1 MSVLRQLVLSKT
13 IERHRAEIA
22 ELDKQQEGFNE
33 RRAAL
38 NTRGEEL
45 AAALEEV
52 TPETPEEERQAVEDE
67 VSQHENDVQALT
79 DEENDVAAKRA
90 GLEEKI
96 SQLQAELD
104 ELAERAKSKPA
115 APEQTKPTERKDEY
129 TMNTRTIFGS
139 MQERDALFARDDM
152 KNFAK
157 RLRELAAQK
166 RDVNGGELL
175 IPDVLLGVLREQT
188 ATASKLLKHVNHRR
202 IGGTS
207 RVIVAGTIPEA
218 VWTEMCAAINELH
231 LGFYGD
237 EMDGYKE
244 AGYIAVC
251 RALMEDSDINLVTEI
266 VTALSKALAL
276 ALDKAILY
284 GKGVKMPMGIVTRLA
299 QAAKPENYN
308 AKARPW
314 QNLSTT
320 NLKTVTGKKGIELFQ
335 ALALALSAANNDFAT
350 GGTFWAMNEKTK
362 TKLMVEAM
370 SISAAGAIV
379 TGMQNT
385 MPVIG
390 GAIET
395 LGFIPE
401 GVIIGGYGEH
411 YFLAERAGAA
421 IERSD
426 HVRFLEDEV
435 VFKGTARYDGK
446 PIIAESFVG
455 IGIDVDA
462 PAADDVT
469 FPEDLANAG

>member
-52 TPETPEEERQAVEDE
+52 TPETTEEERQAVEDE
-67 VSQHENDVQALT
+67 VTQHENDVQALT

-299 QAAKPENYN
+299 QTAQPENHN
-308 AKARPW
+308 PKARPW
-314 QNLSTT
+314 KNLSTT
-320 NLKTVTGKKGIELFQ
+320 NLKTVTNKAGIELFQ
-335 ALALALSAANNDFAT
+335 ALALAMSAANNDFAT

-390 GAIET
+390 GDIET

>member
-52 TPETPEEERQAVEDE
+52 TTETPEEERQAVEDE
-67 VSQHENDVQALT
+67 VTQHENDVQALT
-79 DEENDVAAKRA
+79 DEENELAAKRA

-166 RDVNGGELL
+166 RAVNGGELL
-175 IPDVLLGVLREQT
+175 IPDVLLGVLRDQT
-188 ATASKLLKHVNHRR
+188 STASKLLKHVNHRR

-218 VWTEMCAAINELH
+218 VWTEMCADINELH

-244 AGYIAVC
+244 GGYIAVC

-299 QAAKPENYN
+299 QASKPENYN

-314 QNLSTT
+314 QNLSAT
-320 NLKTVTGKKGIELFQ
+320 NLKTVTGKTGIELFQ

>member
-13 IERHRAEIA
+13 IERNRAEIA
-22 ELDKQQEGFNE
+22 KLDKKLEGFNE

-52 TPETPEEERQAVEDE
+52 TPETTEEERQDVEDE
-67 VSQHENDVQALT
+67 VTQHENDVQALT

-104 ELAERAKSKPA
+104 DLAERAKNKPA

-157 RLRELAAQK
+157 SLRELAAQK
-166 RDVNGGELL
+166 RDVTGSELL

-299 QAAKPENYN
+299 QTAKPENYN

-314 QNLSTT
+314 KNLSTT
-320 NLKTVTGKKGIELFQ
+320 NLKTVTDKAGIELFQ
-335 ALALALSAANNDFAT
+335 ALALAMSAANNDFAT

-455 IGIDVDA
+455 IGIDVAA

>member
-1 MSVLRQLVLSKT
+1 MALRQLVLTKR
-13 IERHRAEIA
+13 IEALRASLTELDTEKAALELRRAEMATREA
-22 ELDKQQEGFNE
+22 EIE
-33 RRAAL
+33 AAL
-38 NTRGEEL
+38 N
-45 AAALEEV
+45 EV
-52 TPETPEEERQAVEDE
+52 TAETPDEERQTVEAE
-67 VSQHENDVQALT
+67 AEQFENDSKQLAS
-79 DEENDVAAKRA
+79 EETENANKRA
-90 GLEEKI
+90 NIEQQI
-96 SQLQAELD
+96 ASLQAELN
-104 ELAERAKSKPA
+104 ERATTPA
-115 APEQTKPTERKDEY
+115 PVPTHTTPTERKDEM
-129 TMNTRTIFGS
+129 TMNTRAFFGMN
-139 MQERDALFARDDM
+139 MQERDALFAREDV

-157 RLRELAAQK
+157 RFREMAAQK
-166 RDVNGGELL
+166 RDVSGAELL

-188 ATASKLLKHVNHRR
+188 AVASKLLKHVNHRR

-207 RVIVAGTIPEA
+207 RVIVAGAIPEA

-244 AGYIAVC
+244 AGYIAICKAV
-251 RALMEDSDINLVTEI
+251 LEDASDVNLVTEI
-266 VTALSKALAL
+266 VTDLTKAMAL

-299 QAAKPENYN
+299 QTAQPENHN
-308 AKARPW
+308 PKARPW
-314 QNLSTT
+314 KNLSTT
-320 NLKTVTGKKGIELFQ
+320 NLKTVTDKAGIELFQ
-335 ALALALSAANNDFAT
+335 ALALAMSAANNDFAT

-426 HVRFLEDEV
+426 HVHFLEDEV

-455 IGIDVDA
+455 IGIDVAA

>member
-22 ELDKQQEGFNE
+22 ELDKQLEGFNE
-33 RRAAL
+33 RRAAM

-67 VSQHENDVQALT
+67 VTQHENDVQALT

-104 ELAERAKSKPA
+104 ELAERAKNKPA

-166 RDVNGGELL
+166 RDVTGSELL
-175 IPDVLLGVLREQT
+175 IPDVLLGVLRDQT
-188 ATASKLLKHVNHRR
+188 ANASKLLKHVNHRR

-251 RALMEDSDINLVTEI
+251 RALMEDSDVNLVTEI

-299 QAAKPENYN
+299 QTAKPENYN

-314 QNLSTT
+314 KKLSDT
-320 NLKTVTGKKGIELFQ
+320 NLKTVTDKAGIELFQ
-335 ALALALSAANNDFAT
+335 ALALAMSAANNDFAT

-395 LGFIPE
+395 MGFIPE

-455 IGIDVDA
+455 IGIDVAA

>member
-22 ELDKQQEGFNE
+22 ELDKQLEGFNE

-67 VSQHENDVQALT
+67 VTQHENDVQALT

-104 ELAERAKSKPA
+104 ELAERAKNKPA

-166 RDVNGGELL
+166 RDVTGSELL

-251 RALMEDSDINLVTEI
+251 RALMEDSDVNLVTEI

-314 QNLSTT
+314 KNLSTT
-320 NLKTVTGKKGIELFQ
+320 NLKTVTGKTGIELFQ
-335 ALALALSAANNDFAT
+335 ALALAMSAANNDFAT

-455 IGIDVDA
+455 IGIDVAA

>member
-22 ELDKQQEGFNE
+22 ELDKQLEGFNE

-67 VSQHENDVQALT
+67 VTQHENDVQALT

-207 RVIVAGTIPEA
+207 RLIVAGTIPEA

-266 VTALSKALAL
+266 VTALSKALAM

-299 QAAKPENYN
+299 QTAKPENYN

-320 NLKTVTGKKGIELFQ
+320 NLKTVTGKTGIELFQ
-335 ALALALSAANNDFAT
+335 ALALAMSAANNDFAT

-370 SISAAGAIV
+370 SISAAGAII

>member
-67 VSQHENDVQALT
+67 VTQHENDVQALT

-104 ELAERAKSKPA
+104 ELAERAKNKPA

-320 NLKTVTGKKGIELFQ
+320 NLKTVTGKTGIELFQ

>member
-22 ELDKQQEGFNE
+22 ELDKQLEGFNE

-67 VSQHENDVQALT
+67 VTQHENDVQALT

-166 RDVNGGELL
+166 RDVTGSELL

-251 RALMEDSDINLVTEI
+251 RALMEDSDVNLVTEI

-314 QNLSTT
+314 KNLSTT
-320 NLKTVTGKKGIELFQ
+320 NLKTVTGKTGIELFQ
-335 ALALALSAANNDFAT
+335 ALALAMSAANNDFAT

-411 YFLAERAGAA
+411 YFLAERAGAV

-426 HVRFLEDEV
+426 HVRFMEDEV
-435 VFKGTARYDGK
+435 AFKGIARYDGK

-455 IGIDVDA
+455 IGIDVAA

-469 FPEDLANAG
+469 FPADLANAG